1 MNKQE
6 AGTVRCHDCG
16 TPLLAHEL
24 ESEHELPI
32 DLCSRC
38 AMVAEL
44 ISELLRAQMPEA
56 TLLKSTCAKG

>member
-6 AGTVRCHDCG
+6 AKVHCHDCG
-16 TPLLAHEL
+16 TALLADEL
-24 ESEHELPI
+24 ESNRELPI

-56 TLLKSTCAKG
+56 ALPQSTCVKG